1 MVLAE
6 KEDFGLFDDVPEI
19 LDKTLTL
26 DGKFV
31 GRFGQRARC
40 EEAVEKKKSARCLA
54 ERKGTGE
61 RPATTWV

>member
-6 KEDFGLFDDVPEI
+6 KEDFGLLDDVPEI

-40 EEAVEKKKSARCLA
+40 EEAVESDVDLF
-54 ERKGTGE
+54 
-61 RPATTWV
+61 VL